1 MVRVVVPGESDSAA
15 IELVELDRDAG
26 TWGGSR
32 EGTPDVFG
40 TAAEVLAALSS
51 RPAGDRWAAEVAAAL
66 DREDR
71 WGLAGGWRRPVLE
84 VFQGTGQMFH
94 VTATANR
101 ESIRRHGLDWRRMG
115 AVPGIAGS
123 TRPELPAVFACDER
137 EDISFFLDIA
147 RTPADVW
154 AIDVRGL
161 WAENGP
167 DGWWIISRPIG
178 PDRLTLAERDVAPVR
193 PGQRDARARVPRVR

>member
-1 MVRVVVPGESDSAA
+1 MVHVVVPGESDSAA

-26 TWGGSR
+26 IWGGSR
-32 EGTPDVFG
+32 EGAPDAFG
-40 TAAEVLAALSS
+40 TAAGVLAALSS
-51 RPAGDRWAAEVAAAL
+51 RPAGDPWAAEVAAAL
-66 DREDR
+66 DRENR
-71 WGLAGGWRRPVLE
+71 WGPADGWRRPVLE
-84 VFQGTGQMFH
+84 VIQGTGHMFH

-115 AVPGIAGS
+115 AAPGIAGS

-137 EDISFFLDIA
+137 EDISFFLNMA

-154 AIDVRGL
+154 AIDVGGL

-167 DGWWIISRPIG
+167 DGWWIISQPIG
-178 PDRLTLAERDVAPVR
+178 PDRLTLAERDVAPAR
-193 PGQRDARARVPRVR
+193 PCAPA